1 MFAETENQSKL
12 GELRKNKA
20 ESFTV
25 KTGKHISRWFALAF
39 YYIEGI
45 KPKNEYLFILK
56 KIAWIFFVE
65 KMDEVLN
72 SFATSFWKKW

>member
-25 KTGKHISRWFALAF
+25 KLVSIYQDGLHW
-39 YYIEGI
+39 
-45 KPKNEYLFILK
+45 PFI
-56 KIAWIFFVE
+56 I
-65 KMDEVLN
+65 
-72 SFATSFWKKW
+72 

>member
-72 SFATSFWKKW
+72 SFVTSF

>member
-72 SFATSFWKKW
+72 SFATSF